1 MFTMLFGA
9 FAALAAL
16 AMLLG
21 FDLFTAYVMYRI
33 GDKFRIGSYLEF
45 LIPVYNV
52 MLLCDCAGITRWVT
66 AGIGAPAVVASLLNF
81 FSFGFFGGNMGYLV
95 SAVFFFCWIY
105 LWGSIAQRL
114 GKNFWLWGVLSFFFG
129 GLPLLILAF
138 DGSLPR
144 RR

>member
-21 FDLFTAYVMYRI
+21 FYLFTAYVMYRI

-66 AGIGAPAVVASLLNF
+66 AGIG
-81 FSFGFFGGNMGYLV
+81 
-95 SAVFFFCWIY
+95 
-105 LWGSIAQRL
+105 
-114 GKNFWLWGVLSFFFG
+114 
-129 GLPLLILAF
+129 GLPVLVLAF